1 MKTLKQLEICNMR
14 YERLCTLLDN
24 SGIGVS
30 NVTETNT
37 LNEIPE
43 LSFKYPVEDDHGKY
57 MYLSNENLVLC
68 NGQYYRIKTTEVHHD
83 NDGTK
88 YINVTCRLLSE
99 SLQYSVITV
108 AEQTPKTAIQLMK
121 IALGYDDKDVP
132 ETGWYIGHVT
142 VDGLMK
148 RGLEAVEDSRFSVL
162 LTIAEKFQGM
172 LKFDTV
178 NKTVDLLKIDKTA
191 DAKLN
196 LKISKDLK
204 NVQITYDTSEM
215 ITRLYCFGATDE
227 NSNELNIMD
236 VNPTHNAYI
245 ENYDYYK
252 QLGYKQDEIEKH
264 PEIFTKTTIWRDTN
278 YYDAHD
284 LYEDGKKKLADM
296 AVPSIEVSI
305 EALDLSQFGNTRM
318 VDLQLGD
325 VVEVNDSDLGARFT
339 CNVTSI
345 QRDYD
350 NPHILTLT
358 VTSLIQYKDMLAK
371 LFSQISTAGTL
382 VSANGTIDGSK
393 VVHLKTYQI
402 DDLSAKYIDS
412 DTINAK
418 FATIDNLNATKIQ
431 TEKLFADYAKIS
443 DLEVTNAYIKD
454 LQAYK
459 LKAHEAFLDKAS
471 IYDLSVTNEDVQNLK
486 AEYAE
491 IDELVAKKADIEQLN
506 AEVASIDQM
515 FANYATVENLNATN
529 AKITNLEST
538 KASVDDLKAT
548 NADITTL
555 NTSVGDIN
563 SLLSGQLTSSNVQA
577 GGITSDSLTIKD
589 GFITNAMI
597 SFLTAD
603 KITSGAIDTSKVTVH
618 SGDGNTI
625 FSDNTIQVKDANGQV
640 RVQLGKDSNDD
651 YNIYVVASDGK
662 VMFDA
667 TGLHKDGI
675 REQIISDDA
684 VLDNANISGSK
695 LNIDSVVDEI
705 NTNGT
710 STIKATKV
718 YLDQDKQ
725 TLDVGFNNI
734 KTTVD
739 GNKQNIAKNTT
750 DISVANGR
758 IDSLIESTTINNDDG
773 TTSTLKDEY
782 SKINQTVGSLQTEVS
797 SQKSTV
803 DSNTKE
809 IEAVKNENSTINQS
823 LTSIEQRVSN
833 VEKSSVDFGNSDD
846 YKQLKAQVSQTT
858 TDLDGFKTEVANTYS
873 VKSETDD
880 TFSKLQSRTS
890 TLESTTE
897 GLSSSLTTLDE
908 TVKKKADN
916 STVVDL
922 NTTVSNL
929 SSTVDG
935 FKTEVS
941 NVKDSLT
948 SKADNKTVE
957 DIQSKQSTFQTT
969 LDGLSQNLTDYK
981 STNDGKVNNVAQS
994 VSTLSNT
1001 LNGFKTEVSSTYV
1014 SRTALDDLSVGGYN
1028 MIHESLTL
1036 DYTDYDFSSETS

>member
-121 IALGYDDKDVP
+121 IALGYDDNDVP

-486 AEYAE
+486 AENAK
-491 IDELVAKKADIEQLN
+491 INNLVAEKADITYLD
-506 AEVASIDQM
+506 AEVANINKM
-515 FANYATVENLNATN
+515 FANYATVTDLDATN
-529 AKITNLEST
+529 GKITNLEST
-538 KASVDDLKAT
+538 KATVDDLNAT
-548 NADITTL
+548 NGNITTL
-555 NTSVGDIN
+555 SSSVGDIN
-563 SLLSGQLTSSNVQA
+563 SLLSGNLTSSNIQS
-577 GGITSDSLTIKD
+577 GGISSDSLTIKD

-597 SFLTAD
+597 AFLNAD
-603 KITSGAIDTSKVTVH
+603 KITSGSIDTSKVVVK
-618 SGDGNTI
+618 SKDGNVV
-625 FSDNTIQVKDANGQV
+625 FSDNTIQVKDNDGKV
-640 RVQLGKDSNDD
+640 RVQIGKDANDD
-651 YNIYVVASDGK
+651 YNIYVVAADGK
-662 VMFDA
+662 TMFDA

-695 LNIDSVVDEI
+695 LNIDSVVNEI
-705 NTNGT
+705 NKDGT
-710 STIKATKV
+710 SNIKSTKI
-718 YLDQDKQ
+718 LLNEDNQ

-734 KTTVD
+734 KTSVD
-739 GNKQNIAKNTT
+739 DNKNNINKNTT
-750 DISVANGR
+750 DISAANGR
-758 IDSLIESTTINNDDG
+758 IDTLIKNTTITDEDG
-773 TTSTLKDEY
+773 NTTTLKDEY
-782 SKINQTVGSLQTEVS
+782 SRIDQSVNSLQTEMAK
-797 SQKSTV
+797 QKSTI
-803 DSNTKE
+803 DTNTNDIKSITTESSSIKE
-809 IEAVKNENSTINQS
+809 S
-823 LTSIEQRVSN
+823 LDSIEQRVDR
-833 VEKSSVDFGNSDD
+833 VEKSSVDFANSDD
-846 YKQLKAQVSQTT
+846 FKQLKSDVSSTK
-858 TDLDGFKTEVANTYS
+858 TDLDGFKTSVANTYAI
-873 VKSETDD
+873 KSDTDNSFGILKAK
-880 TFSKLQSRTS
+880 TEE
-890 TLESTTE
+890 LESTTD
-897 GLSSSLTTLDE
+897 GLSSSVSQLDE
-908 TVKKKADN
+908 TVKTKADN

-922 NTTVSNL
+922 NTSVSNL
-929 SSTVDG
+929 SNTVNG
-935 FKTEVS
+935 FKTDVS
-941 NVKDSLT
+941 QVKETLT

-957 DIQSKQSTFQTT
+957 DIESRQSSFENT
-969 LDGLSQNLTDYK
+969 LNGLNQNLTDYK

-1001 LNGFKTEVSSTYV
+1001 LNGFKTEVSNTYV

-1036 DYTDYDFSSETS
+1036 DYTDYDFSSVTS